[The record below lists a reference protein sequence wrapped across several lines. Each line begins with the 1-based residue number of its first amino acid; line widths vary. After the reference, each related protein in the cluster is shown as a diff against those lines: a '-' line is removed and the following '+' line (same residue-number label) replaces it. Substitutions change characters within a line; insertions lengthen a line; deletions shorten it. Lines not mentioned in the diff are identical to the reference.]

1 MRSIIGHAEWKSIIC
16 KNSNFAHENDF
27 NLWIGALGLEAQ
39 LAMDDQ
45 LQPWNFFMSA
55 FFHARFPLCG
65 GKILDFL
72 LLEESLDLKL
82 QNVDMYR

>member
-1 MRSIIGHAEWKSIIC
+1 
-16 KNSNFAHENDF
+16 
-27 NLWIGALGLEAQ
+27 LEAQ
-39 LAMDDQ
+39 LAKDDQ

-82 QNVDMYR
+82 QNVDVYR